1 MNAPTKPR
9 RILGCDPGVSGALAL
24 IDFDANSIEIH
35 DMPITKIDGKSRI
48 NHHTLANLIFLLD
61 ADLAVVEHVSASP
74 QMGVVSAFNFG
85 QSFASIVQALASSQT
100 PYELVA
106 PNVWT
111 RVMGVK
117 AKENDS
123 SRQRASMLMP
133 QFSQHWPNK
142 GHHGRSDA
150 ALLSLYARKYL

>member
-1 MNAPTKPR
+1 M
-9 RILGCDPGVSGALAL
+9 RILGCDPGVSGALVL
-24 IDFDANSIEIH
+24 IDHVKDTCDVI
-35 DMPITKIDGKSRI
+35 DMPINKIDGKSRI
-48 NHHTLANLIFLLD
+48 NHHALGNHIALLD
-61 ADLAVVEHVSASP
+61 IDLAVVEWVSASP

-85 QSFASIVQALASSQT
+85 QSFASIVQALASAIV

-111 RVMGVK
+111 RAMGVK
-117 AKENDS
+117 AKEPDS
-123 SRQRASMLMP
+123 SRQRASQLMP

-150 ALLSLYARKYL
+150 ALLSLYGKKHLT